1 MKVFLTK
8 AARSPN
14 AQTTRSKHLLNLLDM
29 LQEIQCLL
37 LYISLSLLFSRGK
50 KACTF
55 PSLVMSSA
63 HEFFLQL
70 YIHHRLSSNSEWRGS
85 FYLGF
90 FFCGSFKREMV
101 DKLKYTANLWSFLF
115 FPMWIFITIHSKWN
129 SLQKCI
135 SRCSHS
141 NLLRFTMLYLNYT

>member
-1 MKVFLTK
+1 MKVLLTK

-37 LYISLSLLFSRGK
+37 LYISLFLLFSRGK

-70 YIHHRLSSNSEWRGS
+70 YIHHRLSSLRVKRFLLFRIFLLWLLQEGNGRQTKIYSKSVVFFIFSYVNFNHNPFKMELSSEMY
-85 FYLGF
+85 F
-90 FFCGSFKREMV
+90 
-101 DKLKYTANLWSFLF
+101 
-115 FPMWIFITIHSKWN
+115 
-129 SLQKCI
+129 
-135 SRCSHS
+135 
-141 NLLRFTMLYLNYT
+141 